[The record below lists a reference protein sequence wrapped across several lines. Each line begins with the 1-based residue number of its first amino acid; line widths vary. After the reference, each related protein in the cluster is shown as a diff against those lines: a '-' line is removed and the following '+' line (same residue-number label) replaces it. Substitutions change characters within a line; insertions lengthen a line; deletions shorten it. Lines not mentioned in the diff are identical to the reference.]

1 MIYTFQIQNDLQQRT
16 KELLSSKAEFDD
28 LKERSRVKL
37 EEEISKA
44 QKLESALN
52 ATEDRLNG
60 KEGQTSDL
68 TKEMSIVKGKCNEQ
82 TKTIEGLR
90 GELSE
95 KTNSLEEALRHNKHK
110 YGTLDNIIR
119 TLIYNLFQSF
129 LIDPAS

>member
-37 EEEISKA
+37 EEEIAKA

-68 TKEMSIVKGKCNEQ
+68 TKEMSIIKEKCNDQ
-82 TKTIEGLR
+82 TKTIEGLK

-110 YGTLDNIIR
+110 YVIQDNRISI
-119 TLIYNLFQSF
+119 LIYKQYQPLF
-129 LIDPAS
+129 IDYA